1 MVISDKNTL
10 DEMVENDLV
19 EDLTDVYNC
28 CTSDKIKE
36 MYDSYGAEL
45 LDSVRYDGRL
55 MAMPE
60 TVIDHGPCLLWLRK
74 DWMEQLGLEEPES
87 LEDAFNIIEEFQ
99 KNRMGAEDGEN
110 PIGLVC
116 DTSLVGTTSS
126 SYSVDPVFSG
136 IWG

>member
-1 MVISDKNTL
+1 MESEDRYNEFVNVLIKDRTLPDVMVISDKNTL

-60 TVIDHGPCLLWLRK
+60 TVIDHGPCLLCSEKTGWNS
-74 DWMEQLGLEEPES
+74 W
-87 LEDAFNIIEEFQ
+87 A
-99 KNRMGAEDGEN
+99 
-110 PIGLVC
+110 
-116 DTSLVGTTSS
+116 
-126 SYSVDPVFSG
+126 
-136 IWG
+136 